1 MTYTKCKI
9 KTTESI
15 AVLKHGSLEW
25 YISEVCGGMDP
36 HEFTDSHKAREFGL
50 EVREKC
56 PSIDVEI
63 NLKTVRLR
71 LK

>member
-1 MTYTKCKI
+1 MTYTKYKS
-9 KTTESI
+9 KTEAT
-15 AVLKHGSLEW
+15 AVIDHGSIEW
-25 YISEVCGGMDP
+25 YISDICGGMDL
-36 HEFTDSHKAREFGL
+36 HEFDDSHKAREFGL
-50 EVREKC
+50 KVRENC